1 MSVESISVQMPGLHL
16 ANPTLLASGVHGS
29 SLTKVLDALKFG
41 AGGAITKSIGP
52 EPREGYKE
60 PTLVQVEGGM
70 VNAAGLPNPGA
81 DRFSEE
87 LVSMK
92 GKKLPVLVSIFG
104 ADEKEFSQVV
114 RKLDPNDFAGYELN
128 LSCPHV
134 AGVGTEVGHDPE
146 LVSRVVSMVKSKTVK
161 PVFAKLSPNTDKLV
175 EVAQAAVDSGADGL
189 TAINTVRA
197 MPIDIESGRPALSN
211 GYGGLSGGAI
221 RPVALRC
228 VYELR
233 EWFDVAIMGCGGV
246 STWEHAVE
254 FFLAGADAVQI
265 GTATISKFAI
275 FNDINLGVIS
285 YLERKGFSSL
295 EDIVGAAHSS
305 GGLAAAARRP
315 RA

>member
-1 MSVESISVQMPGLHL
+1 MSVESIKVQIAGLQL
-16 ANPTLLASGVHGS
+16 ANPTLLASGVQGS
-29 SLTKVLDALKFG
+29 SLTKVLDSLKFG
-41 AGGAITKSIGP
+41 AGGAVTKSIGP

-60 PTLVQVEGGM
+60 PTMVEVEAGM

-81 DRFSEE
+81 RRFSEE

-92 GKKLPVLVSIFG
+92 GKKLPILVSIFG
-104 ADEKEFSQVV
+104 ADEKEFGRVV
-114 RKLDPNDFAGYELN
+114 RILDTNDFAGYELN

-146 LVSRVVSMVKSKTVK
+146 LVSRVVSEVKSKTEK
-161 PVFAKLSPNTDKLV
+161 PIFAKLSPNTDKLV

-189 TAINTVRA
+189 TAINTVKA
-197 MPIDIESGRPALSN
+197 MPIDIETGRPALSN

-233 EWFDVAIMGCGGV
+233 EWFEVPIMGCGGV

-254 FFLAGADAVQI
+254 FFLAGANAVQI
-265 GTATISKFAI
+265 GTAKINKFAI

-285 YLERKGFSSL
+285 YLERKGFTSVK
-295 EDIVGAAHSS
+295 DIVGTAHNNGGPAAV
-305 GGLAAAARRP
+305 ARRQRP
-315 RA
+315 